1 MDEVK
6 EMQCRSALHFH
17 NSKWLPYRYDINI
30 YRGCSHRCIYCYA
43 QYSHEYIDGGN
54 FFGDIYAKT
63 NIADVLKSEL
73 AAFAPE
79 PVNLGGVCDSY
90 QHAERDLK
98 LTKSVLEQLEQRN
111 IPIVFST
118 KSTLVLRDIDLLK
131 KMDARVALTVTTM
144 DETVAKLIEPGAPSP
159 KQRIAAAAE
168 LRKNGI
174 KTGIH
179 MMPIIPY
186 LTSSA
191 ESLEAVYR
199 AAKNAGAG
207 YVLAGALNLK
217 GSTRKGFFDSVRS
230 AFPSEFSR
238 IYDLYRDREEYRKYK
253 EQLKSTLDKLRK
265 MYRMEGYGSLTKP
278 VEAEQLSFL

>member
-6 EMQCRSALHFH
+6 QMQCRSALHFH

-73 AAFAPE
+73 STFVPE

-98 LTKSVLEQLEQRN
+98 LTKSVLEQLEQHN

-159 KQRIAAAAE
+159 KQRIAVVAE
-168 LRKNGI
+168 LRENGI

-191 ESLEAVYR
+191 DSLEAVYR

-217 GSTRKGFFDSVRS
+217 GSTRKGFFDSVRA

-253 EQLKSTLDKLRK
+253 EQLKNTLDKLKK

-278 VEAEQLSFL
+278 DEAEQLSFL